1 MHTEISFFYE
11 ILLNTIEN
19 LFAQVAAIIKYLRVV
34 MDFHVHQEL
43 QKKAHVELAI
53 IQRNPP

>member
-53 IQRNPP
+53 IQ